1 MLPWYFESSC
11 IYGYYKFSHNRSH
24 NWRANSWIQIARDL
38 INLDEIYIYRYYL
51 FIDTCGLNIYKFKRQ
66 NYHGDLR
73 WKCCGCC
80 YHLTDF
86 EPFPLNHWRSVLNE
100 LWCTIH
106 LLASVQEQIWCR
118 NRILPDYYLCICY
131 ICYLCV
137 WACVYTCI
145 LLLFMHI
152 LTDILLTEGWSSNIF
167 QCLEATQQRIVWQP

>member
-1 MLPWYFESSC
+1 MKLLTFSSC
-11 IYGYYKFSHNRSH
+11 CLDTLNLHVYMVIINFHIIEVITEEIIPGFKLPER
-24 NWRANSWIQIARDL
+24 WIWSTWMK
-38 INLDEIYIYRYYL
+38 YI
-51 FIDTCGLNIYKFKRQ
+51 FIDTCGRNIYKFKRQ
-66 NYHGDLR
+66 NYHGDIR

-106 LLASVQEQIWCR
+106 LLASMQEQIWCR

-152 LTDILLTEGWSSNIF
+152 LTDILLTEG
-167 QCLEATQQRIVWQP
+167 